1 MSEAKA
7 ESKSTW
13 LGKRITQF
21 ILDILDFIRSTPSV
35 IFSMTLEENLVV
47 GTTVTFWLLV
57 LLPVILFPILLL
69 IFALFGIRLPKLP
82 FTP

>member
-7 ESKSTW
+7 ESKGTL

-47 GTTVTFWLLV
+47 GTTVSFWLLV
-57 LLPVILFPILLL
+57 LLPVIFFPILLL
-69 IFALFGIRLPKLP
+69 IFAVFGIPLPKLP